1 MKPVQ
6 IRMARAALGWGAGEL
21 GEAIGLS
28 EADVERIEAGT
39 GTDPA
44 ALARLRSAF
53 EAKGI
58 LFLDADETC
67 GPGVRVVE
75 GRLVCDEGMRP
86 EELNA
91 SNDG

>member
-21 GEAIGLS
+21 AESLDLH

-39 GTDPA
+39 DADPV
-44 ALARLRSAF
+44 ALARLRALF
-53 EAKGI
+53 EANGV
-58 LFLDADETC
+58 LFLDADEAG
-67 GPGVRVVE
+67 GPGVRVAA
-75 GRLVCDEGMRP
+75 GRTEPDEGLRP

-91 SNDG
+91 SNDD